1 MNTTLYQSPE
11 AFTALASE
19 WNALLRRTATNTPF
33 LTLEWQRTW
42 WQYFGN
48 DNPLLVYAFRDEAGA
63 LCGIAPLFLGR
74 KSGQRTLRLVGCAE
88 IRDELDVSDYLDLIV
103 APGCEQPVFS
113 ALLDAIVQ
121 PDAKRPAWDALEL
134 RDLPAGSLTP
144 DGLSALAQARGWR
157 VEKTA
162 PAVCPLI
169 HLPATWEDYMALL
182 DKKERHEL
190 RRKLRRAEQSEEP
203 VQLYITS
210 GEETLDADLE
220 AFITLFVVSRP
231 DKAAFMSAPMRA
243 FFHAAGREAQR
254 AGWLQL
260 AFLQVSGINAAAYM
274 NFDYAGRVMV
284 YNSGLDPK
292 SFQSLS
298 PGIVLMGKLIQHA
311 IEQKRA
317 VFDFLRGS
325 EDYKY
330 RLGGKDTHV
339 YQLHLE
345 RQAL

>member
-11 AFTALASE
+11 AFSALASE
-19 WNALLRRTATNTPF
+19 WNPLVHRTASDVPF
-33 LTLEWQRTW
+33 LTVEWQRTW

-63 LCGIAPLFLGR
+63 LCGIAPLFLAR
-74 KSGQRTLRLVGCAE
+74 ESGQRQLHTVGCAD
-88 IRDELDVSDYLDLIV
+88 ICDYLDLIV
-103 APGCEQPVFS
+103 APGYEQAVFT
-113 ALLDAIVQ
+113 ALLDAVSA
-121 PDAKRPAWDALEL
+121 PDAPAWDAI
-134 RDLPAGSLTP
+134 DLCNIPEASRTQEVLGK
-144 DGLSALAQARGWR
+144 LAHVRGWR
-157 VEKTA
+157 VTKSVQE
-162 PAVCPLI
+162 VCPLI
-169 HLPATWEDYMALL
+169 HLPATWEDYLALL

-190 RRKLRRAEQSEEP
+190 RRKLRRAEQSEES
-203 VQLYITS
+203 VQIYITE
-210 GEETLDADLE
+210 GFDALDVDLE
-220 AFITLFVVSRP
+220 AFITLLVVSRP
-231 DKAAFMSAPMRA
+231 DKAAFMSDPMRA
-243 FFHAAGREAQR
+243 FFHAAGHVAQR

-260 AFLQVSGINAAAYM
+260 AFLQVGGVNAAAYM
-274 NFDYAGRVMV
+274 NFDYAGRIMV

-292 SFQSLS
+292 NFQWLS
-298 PGIVLMGKLIQHA
+298 PGIVLMGKLIQQA

-339 YQLHLE
+339 YRLLLE

>member
-11 AFTALASE
+11 AFSALASE
-19 WNALLRRTATNTPF
+19 WNALLHRTATDTPF

-42 WQYFGN
+42 WQHFGN
-48 DNPLLVYAFRDEAGA
+48 DHPLLVYAFRDEAGA

-74 KSGQRTLRLVGCAE
+74 KSGQRKLHLVGCAE
-88 IRDELDVSDYLDLIV
+88 IRDDLDVSDYLDLIV
-103 APGCEQPVFS
+103 VPGCEQPVFS

-121 PDAKRPAWDALEL
+121 PDAPAWDAIDL
-134 RDLPAGSLTP
+134 RDLPARSLTP
-144 DGLSALAQARGWR
+144 DGLSALAQGRGWR

-162 PAVCPLI
+162 PAICPVI
-169 HLPATWEDYMALL
+169 HLPATWEDYLALL

-190 RRKLRRAEQSEEP
+190 RRKLRRAEQSEES

-210 GEETLDADLE
+210 GEETLDADLD
-220 AFITLFVVSRP
+220 AFITLLIQSRP
-231 DKAAFMSAPMRA
+231 DKASFMSDPMRA
-243 FFHAAGREAQR
+243 FFHAAGHVAQR

-260 AFLQVSGINAAAYM
+260 AFLQVSGVNAAAYM
-274 NFDYAGRVMV
+274 NFDYAGRIMV
-284 YNSGLDPK
+284 YNSGLDPQN
-292 SFQSLS
+292 FQWLS

-317 VFDFLRGS
+317 VFDFLRGN

-330 RLGGKDTHV
+330 RLGGQDTPV
-339 YQLHLE
+339 YRLHIE
-345 RQAL
+345 RPIL

>member
-11 AFTALASE
+11 AFAALASE
-19 WNALLRRTATNTPF
+19 WNPLLHRTASDVPF

-42 WQYFGN
+42 WQHFGN
-48 DNPLLVYAFRDEAGA
+48 DNSLLVYAFRDEAGA
-63 LCGIAPLFLGR
+63 LCGIAPLFLDGTN
-74 KSGQRTLRLVGCAE
+74 GQRQLHTIGCAD
-88 IRDELDVSDYLDLIV
+88 ICDYLDLIV
-103 APGCEQPVFS
+103 APGCEQAVFT
-113 ALLDAIVQ
+113 ALLDALST
-121 PDAKRPAWDALEL
+121 PATEGRPAWDAI
-134 RDLPAGSLTP
+134 DLCNIPQASRTP
-144 DGLSALAQARGWR
+144 EVLGMLAQARSWR
-157 VEKTA
+157 VEKSVQE
-162 PAVCPLI
+162 VCPLI
-169 HLPATWEDYMALL
+169 HLPTTWEDYLALL

-203 VQLYITS
+203 VQLYITE
-210 GEETLDADLE
+210 GFDTLDADLDT
-220 AFITLFVVSRP
+220 FITLLIQSRP
-231 DKAAFMSAPMRA
+231 DKAAFMSDPMRA
-243 FFHAAGREAQR
+243 FFHAAGHAAQH

-260 AFLQVSGINAAAYM
+260 AFLQVSGVNAAAYM
-274 NFDYAGRVMV
+274 NFDYAGRIMV

-292 SFQSLS
+292 NFQWLS

-317 VFDFLRGS
+317 VFDFLRGD

-339 YQLHLE
+339 YRLHLE